1 MPIAPA
7 IVRAI
12 VRAIVFNRHRHRHRL
27 RLLPILILALSFLA
41 ACNFPRP
48 GTTPQARPE
57 TVLTFAAQTVA
68 AQLTLAA
75 GELQATVTPGGTA
88 VTETPATDATA
99 TPSPTSGTPGAAG
112 PTATSEFCDRAA
124 FVEDVNYPDDSVVE
138 AGEVFTK
145 TWILENTGTCTWN
158 SQYAIVFDHGDALG
172 SPASLPLT
180 DEDVAPEEEIEVSI
194 RLIAPDSPGDY
205 QGFWKLRNQAGQI
218 FGLGSNAD
226 SEFWAKIR
234 VGVVSGITYDF
245 IAQASSAEW
254 VGSAGGEQVTL
265 TFGGDLADP
274 NGAARIEGGFKLED
288 GATVGRSLM
297 THPRH
302 NDDGRITGTFSEY
315 TVQDGDRFIAKLG
328 FVEDCGE
335 GHVIYQLRYNE
346 GGQNERIAEWGQDC
360 DGRTQRVDIDLSDLD
375 GRRVQFVLVVLADGS
390 PQDDLV
396 VWSSARIE
404 R

>member
-1 MPIAPA
+1 MPIAP
-7 IVRAI
+7 AI
-12 VRAIVFNRHRHRHRL
+12 VRAIVFNRHRH

-88 VTETPATDATA
+88 VTETPGTDATA

-245 IAQASSAEW
+245 IAQASSAQW
-254 VGSAGGEQVTL
+254 VGSGGGEDVTL

-297 THPRH
+297 THPGH

-335 GHVIYQLRYNE
+335 GHVIYELRYNE
-346 GGQNERIAEWGQDC
+346 GGQNERVAELAENC
-360 DGRTQRVDIDLSDLD
+360 DGRTQRVDIALSDLD
-375 GRRVQFVLVVLADGS
+375 GRRVQFVLLVLADGS